1 MSGTA
6 VAVAFVALVGVIL
19 VALGVRS
26 GRRRHLA
33 TAMLSGITGLALALV
48 AAAATLL
55 AFGLSSFDR
64 LARETRAAELQ
75 FLQESQGRY
84 VATLRLPSG
93 SARYF
98 ELTGDEWQIDAR
110 VIKWRT
116 AAALLGFDT
125 VYRLERLQGR
135 YRDVEQERT
144 APRSVYA
151 LSDPG
156 WLDLWDLVRR
166 NASWVPGVDAM
177 YGSATYLP
185 LADGA
190 AYEVMVSQT
199 GLLARPINDTARRA
213 VAGWR

>member
-1 MSGTA
+1 MSGSA
-6 VAVAFVALVGVIL
+6 IGVAFVALAGLVL

-26 GRRRHLA
+26 GRHRQIA
-33 TAMLSGITGLALALV
+33 TAVLSGITGLALALI

-64 LARETRAAELQ
+64 LAHETRAAELQ
-75 FLQESQGRY
+75 FLQESQGKY

-110 VIKWRT
+110 VIKWRA

-135 YRDVEQERT
+135 YRDLEQERT
-144 APRSVYA
+144 ALRSVYA
-151 LSDPG
+151 LSEPG

-166 NASWVPGVDAM
+166 NADWLPGVDAM

-190 AYEVMVSQT
+190 TYELMVSQT
-199 GLLARPINDTARRA
+199 GLLARPVNDAARRA